1 MKSEKEIID
10 YWADW
15 LVDAV
20 ATATQNRIFLRGDE
34 AEDEIATEAILLN
47 GRHAIELAIKQ
58 IRTPKP

>member
-1 MKSEKEIID
+1 MSKETQAIG

-34 AEDEIATEAILLN
+34 QEDRVVTEAIFLN
-47 GRHAIELAIKQ
+47 AEKAISNAIRDAKE
-58 IRTPKP
+58 